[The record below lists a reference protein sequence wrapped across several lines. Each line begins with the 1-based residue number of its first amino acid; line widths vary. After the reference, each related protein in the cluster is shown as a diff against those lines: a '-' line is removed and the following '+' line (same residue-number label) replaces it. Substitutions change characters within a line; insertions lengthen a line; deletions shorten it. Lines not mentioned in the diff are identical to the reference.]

1 MYYAA
6 GAATGLF
13 EGYLLLCRTLAK
25 EVVSSNKEGLGGDA
39 ENCQGHQQQD
49 TPVDEEAL
57 SQRIMTR
64 IASIPRALSAYELCE
79 SLQHDPIVQ
88 ASLPEG
94 VQLQW
99 SFVDPDT
106 NEVVPAEDVAQ
117 VLGIFG

>member
-25 EVVSSNKEGLGGDA
+25 EVVSSNAKGGLDDG
-39 ENCQGHQQQD
+39 ENCQAHQQD

-79 SLQHDPIVQ
+79 SLQEDPILRQ
-88 ASLPEG
+88 CLPDG
-94 VQLQW
+94 VRLQVD
-99 SFVDPDT
+99 FVDPDT
-106 NEVVPAEDVAQ
+106 DEVVPAEDVAQ
-117 VLGIFG
+117 VC